1 MSLLMAEVARDL
13 GRACWRFGVAGG
25 RTGCHGKLQPGAGMA
40 LGRLEGS
47 LESFARTFAFAHALA
62 ALVALAAPF
71 AVLALALAL
80 ATAFPFHW

>member
-1 MSLLMAEVARDL
+1 MPLLMAEVARDL
-13 GRACWRFGVAGG
+13 SRVCCRFGVAGG
-25 RTGCHGKLQPGAGMA
+25 GTSCHGKLQSGAGMS
-40 LGRLEGS
+40 LGRLESS